1 MEDKGSTSA
10 HDGSTTE
17 EGVFFLHLA
26 TNYSSGGHLSRW
38 GGRRFR
44 TTVQRWMSIYP
55 HTAINKE
62 LPIIT
67 LDKFVK
73 YYGVSYTGTGFEYWL

>member
-1 MEDKGSTSA
+1 MENKGSTTA
-10 HDGSTTE
+10 HDGSITA
-17 EGVFFLHLA
+17 EGVFFS
-26 TNYSSGGHLSRW
+26 TSGNELLQW
-38 GGRRFR
+38 
-44 TTVQRWMSIYP
+44 P

-67 LDKFVK
+67 LEKFVK